1 MICEGRRRSFRR
13 SSNIAE
19 RHAMAFAPDAK
30 QTTNRHQLRK
40 SATKFAALTA
50 ERASHDRNLS
60 GN

>member
-13 SSNIAE
+13 SSDIAE

-50 ERASHDRNLS
+50 QRAFP
-60 GN
+60 